1 MDSSSLNS
9 LREKWKFWSS
19 RDICLPTWLKSVA
32 AEAQEVMAAAAR
44 AENAVSL
51 IQRNEC
57 MFITEKG
64 AFFSIWGKSW
74 RRDVSVTDLQV
85 IVYLIKRPHDA
96 ILLSLFPEGDKSKW
110 KPVHPEISGGGR
122 GRKEENSWVDK
133 STIKFEILCGSPA
146 FVILELHGNGFHFTD
161 VFLHFFRFLLLRAF
175 FGFPLLHPSRRGKS
189 GGMTAFLFAAGR
201 MRMGR
206 TDVFRR
212 DAAGKEAFQ
221 D

>member
-1 MDSSSLNS
+1 M
-9 LREKWKFWSS
+9 
-19 RDICLPTWLKSVA
+19 PTWLKSVA

-85 IVYLIKRPHDA
+85 IVYLIKCPHDA

-122 GRKEENSWVDK
+122 GTKEENSWVDK

-161 VFLHFFRFLLLRAF
+161 VFFAFFRFLLLRAF

-201 MRMGR
+201 VRMGR

>member
-1 MDSSSLNS
+1 M
-9 LREKWKFWSS
+9 
-19 RDICLPTWLKSVA
+19 PTWLKSVA

-161 VFLHFFRFLLLRAF
+161 IFLHFFRFLLLRAF

-201 MRMGR
+201 VRMGR

>member
-1 MDSSSLNS
+1 
-9 LREKWKFWSS
+9 
-19 RDICLPTWLKSVA
+19 LPTWLKSVA

-161 VFLHFFRFLLLRAF
+161 VFLHFFCFLLLRAF

-189 GGMTAFLFAAGR
+189 GGMTAFLFAAER
-201 MRMGR
+201 VRMGR

>member
-1 MDSSSLNS
+1 M
-9 LREKWKFWSS
+9 
-19 RDICLPTWLKSVA
+19 PTWLKSVA

>member
-1 MDSSSLNS
+1 M
-9 LREKWKFWSS
+9 
-19 RDICLPTWLKSVA
+19 PTWLKSVA

-133 STIKFEILCGSPA
+133 STIQFEILCGSPA

-201 MRMGR
+201 VRMGR

>member
-1 MDSSSLNS
+1 M
-9 LREKWKFWSS
+9 
-19 RDICLPTWLKSVA
+19 PTWLKSVA

-57 MFITEKG
+57 IFITEKG

-161 VFLHFFRFLLLRAF
+161 VFSAFLPLFVVACFLWFSVAASFPEREKWRDDCFPVCSGEGEDGENGRFPKRRR
-175 FGFPLLHPSRRGKS
+175 RRGSIS
-189 GGMTAFLFAAGR
+189 GLRLQRFSVHFA
-201 MRMGR
+201 
-206 TDVFRR
+206 
-212 DAAGKEAFQ
+212 
-221 D
+221 

>member
-1 MDSSSLNS
+1 M
-9 LREKWKFWSS
+9 
-19 RDICLPTWLKSVA
+19 PTWLKSVA

-146 FVILELHGNGFHFTD
+146 FVILELHGNGFYFTD

-201 MRMGR
+201 VRMGR

>member
-1 MDSSSLNS
+1 
-9 LREKWKFWSS
+9 
-19 RDICLPTWLKSVA
+19 
-32 AEAQEVMAAAAR
+32 MAAAAR

-74 RRDVSVTDLQV
+74 CRDVSVTDLQV

-110 KPVHPEISGGGR
+110 NPVHPEISGGGR

-161 VFLHFFRFLLLRAF
+161 VFFRISSAF
-175 FGFPLLHPSRRGKS
+175 CC
-189 GGMTAFLFAAGR
+189 
-201 MRMGR
+201 
-206 TDVFRR
+206 
-212 DAAGKEAFQ
+212 
-221 D
+221 

>member
-1 MDSSSLNS
+1 M
-9 LREKWKFWSS
+9 
-19 RDICLPTWLKSVA
+19 PTWLKSVA

-96 ILLSLFPEGDKSKW
+96 ILLSLFLEGDKSKW

-201 MRMGR
+201 VRMGR

>member
-1 MDSSSLNS
+1 M
-9 LREKWKFWSS
+9 
-19 RDICLPTWLKSVA
+19 PTWLKSVA

-189 GGMTAFLFAAGR
+189 GGMASTRELLTGSFLNL
-201 MRMGR
+201 
-206 TDVFRR
+206 RR
-212 DAAGKEAFQ
+212 QKALTFLPIRWLCSV
-221 D
+221 

>member
-1 MDSSSLNS
+1 M
-9 LREKWKFWSS
+9 
-19 RDICLPTWLKSVA
+19 PTWLKSVA

-110 KPVHPEISGGGR
+110 KPVHLEISGGGR

-201 MRMGR
+201 VRMGR

>member
-1 MDSSSLNS
+1 M
-9 LREKWKFWSS
+9 
-19 RDICLPTWLKSVA
+19 PTWLKSVA

-201 MRMGR
+201 VRMGR

>member
-1 MDSSSLNS
+1 
-9 LREKWKFWSS
+9 
-19 RDICLPTWLKSVA
+19 
-32 AEAQEVMAAAAR
+32 
-44 AENAVSL
+44 
-51 IQRNEC
+51 

-161 VFLHFFRFLLLRAF
+161 VFFLHFFRFLLLRAF

-201 MRMGR
+201 VRMGR